1 MERLLRQWDGET
13 TLIRR
18 DVATGA
24 WIVIAIHSTR
34 LGPAVGGTRMRPYAD
49 LREAMADAHRLAA
62 GMTLKFAVPGMPYGG
77 GKAVIAVPPDL
88 DPAARAGLLRRYGAL
103 VAELGGRYRTA
114 PDVGTSSEDMDVI
127 AETAAPWVFGRT
139 PANGGAGP
147 SGPATAVGVHAAI
160 EVVCE
165 RRFGDP
171 SPRGRRVL
179 VQGAGSVG
187 ARLIA
192 LLREAGAAVAFSDT
206 DAAAARRWHDA
217 GVPSVSPGDVAST
230 ACDVY
235 APCALGGVLNA
246 DTIPRLACRAIA
258 GGANNQLASPG
269 DAEALRA
276 RGILYAPDF
285 VANVG
290 GAMAGIRMEA
300 DGWSRERAEG
310 EVTLRVREA
319 LARVF
324 AIAEA
329 ADVTTD
335 EAARRLA
342 AERLAAAAGPA
353 RPATS

>member
-18 DVATGA
+18 DAPTGA

-77 GKAVIAVPPDL
+77 GKAVIAAPPGL

-114 PDVGTSSEDMDVI
+114 PDVGTSSADMDVV
-127 AETAAPWVFGRT
+127 AEAGAPWVFGRSE
-139 PANGGAGP
+139 ANGGAGP

-160 EVVCE
+160 EVACG
-165 RRFGDP
+165 RRFGDQ
-171 SPRGRRVL
+171 SLRGRRML

-187 ARLIA
+187 AALIERLRA
-192 LLREAGAAVAFSDT
+192 AGAEVAFSDT
-206 DAAAARRWHDA
+206 DAAAARRWREPGIPFVA
-217 GVPSVSPGDVAST
+217 PEVVPAA

-246 DTIPRLACRAIA
+246 ETIPRLACRVIA
-258 GGANNQLASPG
+258 GGANNQLASPA
-269 DAEALRA
+269 DAGALRD

-300 DGWSRERAEG
+300 DGWSRERAEA
-310 EVTLRVREA
+310 EVTTRVREA

-329 ADVTTD
+329 EGVTTD

-342 AERLAAAAGPA
+342 GERLAGAGPA
-353 RPATS
+353 STTP